1 MTYVEDEYLMLSGI
15 QHFYFCKR
23 QWGLIHIDQQWD
35 ENEYTVEGQL
45 LHKKA
50 DNPFVKEKRKDFF
63 ISRAM
68 HVSSE
73 KLGLNGILDVVEF
86 YKDDQGVK
94 ILKKRGKWRPA
105 IVEYKRGKK
114 KSDHRDIIQLVAEV
128 ICLEEKLKCKI
139 DESYLYYL
147 STNTKI
153 KVEISD
159 TLREEVYSYAKQMHD
174 YYEKKQ
180 VPGAEYFKN
189 CLKCSLYDICL
200 PRLSK
205 KPRSI
210 ENYMQHA
217 ITEEGIV

>member
-73 KLGLNGILDVVEF
+73 KLGLNGILDV
-86 YKDDQGVK
+86 
-94 ILKKRGKWRPA
+94 
-105 IVEYKRGKK
+105 
-114 KSDHRDIIQLVAEV
+114 
-128 ICLEEKLKCKI
+128 
-139 DESYLYYL
+139 
-147 STNTKI
+147 
-153 KVEISD
+153 
-159 TLREEVYSYAKQMHD
+159 
-174 YYEKKQ
+174 
-180 VPGAEYFKN
+180 
-189 CLKCSLYDICL
+189 
-200 PRLSK
+200 
-205 KPRSI
+205 
-210 ENYMQHA
+210 
-217 ITEEGIV
+217 